1 MHTIGQFIGFVAIFV
16 SLFIYTQSNRKK
28 IIIFKLFADL
38 LWALHF
44 FLIGTLTGSA
54 TTGISVIR
62 EFFFIKF
69 KRNKWM
75 LIVFP
80 TVYLISLILTYKNW
94 TSFFPA
100 LASTLATIG
109 FCSKNVNIIKLLN
122 GGASTLMLA
131 YGICNSSYATMINES
146 FVLISI
152 AVSYFKVVFGKSDR
166 NLQSEEKNKTETMK
180 N

>member
-28 IIIFKLFADL
+28 IIIFKLFADI

-80 TVYLISLILTYKNW
+80 TV
-94 TSFFPA
+94 
-100 LASTLATIG
+100 
-109 FCSKNVNIIKLLN
+109 
-122 GGASTLMLA
+122 
-131 YGICNSSYATMINES
+131 
-146 FVLISI
+146 
-152 AVSYFKVVFGKSDR
+152 
-166 NLQSEEKNKTETMK
+166 
-180 N
+180 